1 MNVDEASD
9 QARFTEVFVPYL
21 VDAFRLARWLAG
33 GRVDAEDIVQEASM
47 RPSRTSVGLA
57 AETRAPGY

>member
-1 MNVDEASD
+1 MDQASD

-21 VDAFRLARWLAG
+21 VDAFGLAHWLAG
-33 GRVDAEDIVQEASM
+33 SREDAEDIVQEAPM
-47 RPSRTSVGLA
+47 RPSRTFAGLA